1 MYICSTL
8 TLIFT
13 TMAIID
19 SIWLQGARKRLDNVV
34 LYEAMGQTRSRK
46 LRTSISNPR
55 TQAQMSQ
62 RIKWSNLVNFYR
74 ANASWMKYAFETKKQ
89 TQSEYNKFMSINV
102 TASQI
107 ALTKDMAA
115 SGAVVAYPYI
125 ITQGSLPAVEW
136 NNTPTVA
143 KSNIFLAPNNTME
156 DYTTVGEF
164 SRDLIQYN
172 GALREGDQ
180 LSLIRVTQMTNN
192 ATGYPYIIVRKY
204 EVILDS
210 NSTVA
215 LSNYIPTDYFSA
227 EGIETGNT
235 LNVPKS
241 NRQGGFAVIISRTIG
256 GKTYVSTQS
265 LIIVNNEQLIAQ
277 YSSAMA
283 VQEAIAS
290 YGESED
296 AFLSSTTA
304 GTVTNQPV
312 SLSINY
318 ADIEGTTYAPGAQT
332 PTWGDADSAAVT
344 LNFNDNIPA
353 AAEVRVLATFTNST
367 SYNCTDI
374 TTTGNK
380 IRALLPQVQTPGE
393 DEHLLAL
400 TAVINGVDY
409 MIKFASANSYT
420 IQGLE

>member
-1 MYICSTL
+1 
-8 TLIFT
+8 
-13 TMAIID
+13 MAIVKNF
-19 SIWLQGARKRLDNVV
+19 WLKGSKKRLGGAV
-34 LYEAMGQTRSRK
+34 LYEAMGQTRARELAS
-46 LRTSISNPR
+46 TVSNPR
-55 TQAQMSQ
+55 TEAQMSQ

-74 ANASWMKYAFETKKQ
+74 ANASWMKYAFETKKAN
-89 TQSEYNKFMSINV
+89 QSEYNKFMSVNV

-156 DYTTVGEF
+156 DYTTVGDF

-192 ATGYPYIIVRKY
+192 TSGYPYIIVRKY

-210 NSTVA
+210 NSTA
-215 LSNYIPTDYFSA
+215 DLSNYIPTDYFSA
-227 EGIETGNT
+227 DGIETGNT
-235 LNVPKS
+235 LNVPKT

-265 LIIVNNEQLIAQ
+265 LVIVNNEQLIAQ

-283 VQEAIAS
+283 IQEAIAS

-318 ADIEGTTYAPGAQT
+318 ATIKGTIYAPGAQT
-332 PTWGDADSAAVT
+332 PEWNDLDGAAIT

-353 AAEVRVLATFTNST
+353 AADIRVYANFTN
-367 SYNCTDI
+367 YVGGDCLGV

-380 IRALLPQVQTPGE
+380 INANTP
-393 DEHLLAL
+393 DTDPTHQNEHLLSLVA
-400 TAVINGVDY
+400 TVNGVDY
-409 MIKFASANSYT
+409 TIKFASANSYT

>member
-1 MYICSTL
+1 
-8 TLIFT
+8 
-13 TMAIID
+13 MAIID

-46 LRTSISNPR
+46 LRTSITNPR
-55 TQAQMSQ
+55 TQAQMTQ

-74 ANASWMKYAFETKKQ
+74 ANQSWMKYAFETKKQ
-89 TQSEYNKFMSINV
+89 NQSEYNKFMSVNV

-136 NNTPTVA
+136 NNAPTVA
-143 KSNIFLAPNNTME
+143 KSNIFIGPNNTME
-156 DYTTVGEF
+156 DYDTVGKF

-192 ATGYPYIIVRKY
+192 ATGYPYIVVRKY

-210 NSTVA
+210 NSGID
-215 LSNYIPTDYFSA
+215 LSNYIPTDFFSA
-227 EGIETGNT
+227 DASETKNT
-235 LNVPKS
+235 LNVPKT

-265 LIIVNNEQLIAQ
+265 LVIVNNEQLIAQ
-277 YSSAMA
+277 YSSAAA

-290 YGESED
+290 YGESAD
-296 AFLSSTTA
+296 AFLSSTSA
-304 GTVTNQPV
+304 NTVNSQPV
-312 SLSINY
+312 GLSINY
-318 ADIEGTTYAPGAQT
+318 ATVNNLNYTSYAQT
-332 PTWGDADSAAVT
+332 PTWEDLNSVPVT
-344 LNFNDNIPA
+344 LCFNDNIPA
-353 AAEVRVLATFTNST
+353 AAEVRVEAVWTNQKQR
-367 SYNCTDI
+367 NCVSLTI
-374 TTTGNK
+374 TGNK
-380 IRALLPQVQTPGE
+380 VNAETPPVE
-393 DEHLLAL
+393 TDSLEAHLLAL
-400 TAVINGVDY
+400 IATIDGVEY
-409 MIKFASANSYT
+409 EIRFASANSYT
-420 IQGLE
+420 IEGLE

>member
-1 MYICSTL
+1 
-8 TLIFT
+8 
-13 TMAIID
+13 MAIID
-19 SIWLQGARKRLDNVV
+19 SIWLKGARKRLDNVV
-34 LYEAMGQTRSRK
+34 LYKAMGQTRSRK

-55 TQAQMSQ
+55 TQAQMTQ

-156 DYTTVGEF
+156 DYNTVGKF
-164 SRDLIQYN
+164 SQDLIQYN

-210 NSTVA
+210 NSTIA

-277 YSSAMA
+277 YSSAKA

-318 ADIEGTTYAPGAQT
+318 ADIDGTTYAPGAQT
-332 PTWGDADSAAVT
+332 PTWDDADSADVT

-353 AAEVRVLATFTNST
+353 ATGISVAATFTNQVSGA
-367 SYNCTDI
+367 CTNV

-380 IRALLPQVQTPGE
+380 INARLPQVQTPDKDG
-393 DEHLLAL
+393 HLLSLVA
-400 TAVINGVDY
+400 TINGVEY
-409 MIKFASANSYT
+409 TIKFASANSYT